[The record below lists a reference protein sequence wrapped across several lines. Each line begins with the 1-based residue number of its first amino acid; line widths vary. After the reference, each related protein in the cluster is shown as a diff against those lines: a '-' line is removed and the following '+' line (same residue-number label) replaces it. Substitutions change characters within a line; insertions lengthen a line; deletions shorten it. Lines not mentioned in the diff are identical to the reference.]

1 MRDLE
6 VLKDFFKILK
16 QEISKIDTVGI
27 LKTTNVVAKFAS
39 FMLGIMFIY
48 AGMSEIM
55 VFRYRIT

>member
-1 MRDLE
+1 MRDFE
-6 VLKDFFKILK
+6 VLEDYFKIVK

-55 VFRYRIT
+55 VFRY

>member
-6 VLKDFFKILK
+6 LLEDYFKIVK

-27 LKTTNVVAKFAS
+27 LKTTNVFAKFAS
-39 FMLGIMFIY
+39 FMLGIMFIF

-55 VFRYRIT
+55 VFRY